1 MIMPSK
7 LSAKEIMSRKIVA
20 VDKDE
25 SIERVIN
32 LMNKERITKFP
43 VLEDGELIGMVSDE
57 EIVDKLG
64 SIRTRTIT
72 PSSLHVS
79 SIMVKDFFSVGP
91 EEDISK
97 IVDRAKLGGIGMFP
111 VVEDSKLLGVI
122 TKSDLL
128 PFVESERTLEEIMVT
143 PVKSVAPD
151 DRIVHA
157 RRLMVDNGIE
167 RLPVLREGKVEGLLA
182 AMDVAL
188 FLYEF
193 RMRVQN
199 KYQQAR
205 LDSLLVEHA
214 MKRDIITASKD
225 MSAKE
230 AAQLMHRENIGC
242 LPLVDVLGKITGMVT
257 RTDVIKE
264 IRIENL

>member
-1 MIMPSK
+1 MLSK
-7 LSAKEIMSRKIVA
+7 DLMNKEIIG

-32 LMNKERITKFP
+32 LMKKHRITKFP
-43 VLEDGELIGMVSDE
+43 VLEDGELIGIVSDE

-64 SIRTRTIT
+64 SVRTRTIT

-79 SIMVKDFFSVGP
+79 SIMARDFFTVSAD
-91 EEDISK
+91 EEISK
-97 IVDRAKLGGIGMFP
+97 VIDRAKLGGIGIFP
-111 VVEDSKLLGVI
+111 VLEDSKLLGVI

-128 PFVESERTLEEIMVT
+128 PLVESEKTLEEIMVT
-143 PVKSVAPD
+143 PVKSLAPD

-167 RLPVLREGKVEGLLA
+167 RLPVLREGRVEGILA
-182 AMDVAL
+182 AMDLAL

-225 MSAKE
+225 VSAKE

-242 LPLVDVLGKITGMVT
+242 LPLVDVFGKITGIVT

-264 IRIENL
+264 I

>member
-1 MIMPSK
+1 MSSK
-7 LSAKEIMSRKIVA
+7 LSAKEIMSKEIIA

-43 VLEDGELIGMVSDE
+43 VLEDGELIGIVSDE

-64 SIRTRTIT
+64 SVRTRTIT
-72 PSSLHVS
+72 PSSLHIS
-79 SIMVKDFFSVGP
+79 SIMARDFFTVSVD
-91 EEDISK
+91 EDISK
-97 IVDRAKLGGIGMFP
+97 LIERAKLGGVAMFP
-111 VVEDSKLLGVI
+111 VLENNELVGVI

-128 PFVESERTLEEIMVT
+128 PFVESEKRIEEIMVT
-143 PVKSVAPD
+143 PVKSLAPD
-151 DRIVHA
+151 DRIIHA

-167 RLPVLREGKVEGLLA
+167 RLPVLREGMVEGILA
-182 AMDVAL
+182 AMDLAL

-205 LDSLLVEHA
+205 LDNLLVEHA

-230 AAQLMHRENIGC
+230 AAQLMYKENIGC
-242 LPLVDVLGKITGMVT
+242 LPIVDVFGKIAGIVT

-264 IRIENL
+264 IRTENL